1 MEKLHTLS
9 VICSMAAALTIGA
22 ASAAPAPAAGL
33 SSSSALADAVE
44 FRAQVTAKAQALL
57 SSEMPG
63 EVSAVPKARLLRAEA
78 AASAAEGRWRSAREL
93 RKLNSI
99 STADYEEA
107 RANVGIAA
115 AEAKAERIQVGRCSI
130 KAPFSGMVGETYV
143 RPHEYVGEGQ
153 KLLTI
158 YEVSAFEVEAIL
170 PAAALKVLRIGSRL
184 TLTLDDTGAVYPV
197 TVSRIAG
204 SVDPVSQSVKVTGE
218 LQLPKREKAAGD
230 AGAAALPLL
239 PGMSGR
245 VAWSPAP

>member
-63 EVSAVPKARLLRAEA
+63 EVSTVAFRDGERFKAGDVLVEYDCALPKARLLRAEA

-130 KAPFSGMVGETYV
+130 KAPFSGMW
-143 RPHEYVGEGQ
+143 
-153 KLLTI
+153 
-158 YEVSAFEVEAIL
+158 A
-170 PAAALKVLRIGSRL
+170 
-184 TLTLDDTGAVYPV
+184 
-197 TVSRIAG
+197 
-204 SVDPVSQSVKVTGE
+204 
-218 LQLPKREKAAGD
+218 KRMCARMSMWEKAR
-230 AGAAALPLL
+230 
-239 PGMSGR
+239 SS
-245 VAWSPAP
+245 SPFMR